1 MKDKTKNT
9 KKVVK
14 TKKTA
19 KTAKTTKAAKS
30 TKATKTVKPVKAKV
44 EPKAEPTSKVC
55 KVCGTD
61 KPIAEF
67 RLHKNGYRLGK
78 CYECEKAS
86 WKSRNKKQDPEA
98 ASTLFPVTTKA
109 GLTFNVS
116 TFPIKGGR
124 KVVSPAT
131 DKVLYTPAEVTRDQA
146 RSIFQVY
153 ADVPRAGISAS
164 VVE

>member
-1 MKDKTKNT
+1 MKAKT

-19 KTAKTTKAAKS
+19 AKKATKAAVKTTKK
-30 TKATKTVKPVKAKV
+30 VKAA
-44 EPKAEPTSKVC
+44 KAEPTKKVC
-55 KVCGTD
+55 KVCGD
-61 KPIAEF
+61 EKPIAEF
-67 RLHKNGYRLGK
+67 RLHKNGHRLGK

-98 ASTLFPVTTKA
+98 TSTLFPVTTKT
-109 GLTFNVS
+109 GQIFNVS

-164 VVE
+164 IVE

>member
-1 MKDKTKNT
+1 MKSTKTKKT

-14 TKKTA
+14 TKKTTKPA
-19 KTAKTTKAAKS
+19 TA
-30 TKATKTVKPVKAKV
+30 VKVK
-44 EPKAEPTSKVC
+44 KAEPTSKVC
-55 KVCGTD
+55 KVCGED

-67 RLHKNGYRLGK
+67 RLHKSGYRLGK

-86 WKSRNKKQDPEA
+86 WKSRNKKKDTTAET
-98 ASTLFPVTTKA
+98 TLFPVTTKA

-164 VVE
+164 IVE